1 MRKVL
6 EFHVMLNKISIVT
19 YFVLR
24 VKISFGL
31 LENTKFNIA
40 HVPLCHTIR
49 NTFLLFFGFSN
60 DGSTTQ
66 HNSEPERQHA
76 KVKLAEQLRI
86 RKRTLTGCAERSK

>member
-6 EFHVMLNKISIVT
+6 EFHVTLNKVSIIT
-19 YFVLR
+19 YFVIR
-24 VKISFGL
+24 VKSSFGL
-31 LENTKFNIA
+31 LENIKFNIA

-49 NTFLLFFGFSN
+49 NTFLLFFAFSK
-60 DGSTTQ
+60 GGPTTLQ
-66 HNSEPERQHA
+66 NSEPERQHA

>member
-6 EFHVMLNKISIVT
+6 EFHVTLNKISIIT

-24 VKISFGL
+24 VKSSFGL
-31 LENTKFNIA
+31 LENTKFNTA

-60 DGSTTQ
+60 GEPTTQ
-66 HNSEPERQHA
+66 HNSEPEQQHA
-76 KVKLAEQLRI
+76 KVLLPDLRL
-86 RKRTLTGCAERSK
+86 LTA

>member
-1 MRKVL
+1 MRKFL
-6 EFHVMLNKISIVT
+6 EFHVTLNKTSIIT

-24 VKISFGL
+24 VKSSFGL
-31 LENTKFNIA
+31 LENTTINDA

-60 DGSTTQ
+60 SEPTTQ

-86 RKRTLTGCAERSK
+86 RKRTMTGCARRSK